1 MPIMA
6 LIVMTVFISFVFFLK
21 LSISKKKATLYQA
34 DLTTLRSIVSFKPRL
49 GHTFIEREGEL
60 LGLLAAQLNQHSDT
74 VNGLIHEPNT
84 STLVISCGPSD
95 YQLTL
100 LKLDKY
106 PEEWALRIEQKF
118 KHGLSAPHESSQT
131 RKFLTTTQ
139 ELLQQ
144 LPVGTVRWHKR
155 QDWERG
161 QTDIWSYHPY

>member
-34 DLTTLRSIVSFKPRL
+34 DLTTLRSVVSFKPRL
-49 GHTFIEREGEL
+49 GHTFIDRESEL
-60 LGLLAAQLNQHSDT
+60 MSLLHAQLNQHGAT
-74 VNGLIHEPNT
+74 INGLIYEQDT
-84 STLVISCGPSD
+84 SQLIVSCGPSD
-95 YQLTL
+95 YRITL
-100 LKLDKY
+100 LKFDKY

-131 RKFLTTTQ
+131 RKFLATIQ

-161 QTDIWSYHPY
+161 QIDIWSYHPY